1 MPPSEGSPAARDA
14 LGEDVLPPR
23 TVRSSSF
30 TPEFYSRTG
39 AIEGP
44 NIAIAIGPSPS
55 SLPAFR
61 VQLVC
66 LKPGKFRTRSLM
78 VTAASGAARRS
89 LRDLIAAKRA
99 AKAPPPAPEC
109 SSRGNGSS
117 ALSVSQAIAR
127 LSRSRQSFCEEGWS
141 APSAA
146 TAVEIPDIASVAS
159 WHAFARRF
167 GLSCTTECAPEE
179 RPAAGGPYAK
189 ASRCEAVRK
198 AICTDGYMELEP
210 SWDTDS
216 ARLERTTAALDA
228 ALDALDA
235 AGMPSIFLLAFDEVW
250 DTVERL
256 RMVVETALGRAVS
269 ETGTQKPSAELKK
282 AATRIQARIRGRAA
296 RRAPRMSAVL
306 EMALARQRL
315 LNAHSPS
322 RHAAEELGRQKRLH
336 ALETALALQRELE
349 LEAELEQA
357 RQKEEALRKHKE
369 KKEKE
374 EKPPPPPPDD
384 HDFIR
389 YDFTYE
395 FDVSTVRPGA
405 AGWPMRREREGRGAK
420 GAFESASGLP
430 AHTTVW
436 LALTEMS
443 PKTSC
448 MYDECL
454 CALSVFECLCVPL
467 RVSQCLSVYLSP
479 SQCLSEC
486 LMTMHSP

>member
-1 MPPSEGSPAARDA
+1 M
-14 LGEDVLPPR
+14 
-23 TVRSSSF
+23 
-30 TPEFYSRTG
+30 
-39 AIEGP
+39 
-44 NIAIAIGPSPS
+44 
-55 SLPAFR
+55 
-61 VQLVC
+61 
-66 LKPGKFRTRSLM
+66 
-78 VTAASGAARRS
+78 
-89 LRDLIAAKRA
+89 
-99 AKAPPPAPEC
+99 
-109 SSRGNGSS
+109 
-117 ALSVSQAIAR
+117 
-127 LSRSRQSFCEEGWS
+127 
-141 APSAA
+141 
-146 TAVEIPDIASVAS
+146 
-159 WHAFARRF
+159 
-167 GLSCTTECAPEE
+167 
-179 RPAAGGPYAK
+179 
-189 ASRCEAVRK
+189 
-198 AICTDGYMELEP
+198 
-210 SWDTDS
+210 
-216 ARLERTTAALDA
+216 
-228 ALDALDA
+228 
-235 AGMPSIFLLAFDEVW
+235 
-250 DTVERL
+250 
-256 RMVVETALGRAVS
+256 
-269 ETGTQKPSAELKK
+269 
-282 AATRIQARIRGRAA
+282 
-296 RRAPRMSAVL
+296 L

>member
-1 MPPSEGSPAARDA
+1 M
-14 LGEDVLPPR
+14 
-23 TVRSSSF
+23 
-30 TPEFYSRTG
+30 
-39 AIEGP
+39 
-44 NIAIAIGPSPS
+44 
-55 SLPAFR
+55 
-61 VQLVC
+61 
-66 LKPGKFRTRSLM
+66 
-78 VTAASGAARRS
+78 TAASGTARRS

-99 AKAPPPAPEC
+99 ARAPPPAPEC
-109 SSRGNGSS
+109 SSRGDGSS
-117 ALSVSQAIAR
+117 ALGVSEAIAR
-127 LSRSRQSFCEEGWS
+127 LSRRRQSSWVEGWS

-146 TAVEIPDIASVAS
+146 TVVEIPDMASVAS

-179 RPAAGGPYAK
+179 RPADGGPYAK

-198 AICTDGYMELEP
+198 ALCTDGYMELEP

-235 AGMPSIFLLAFDEVW
+235 AGLPSIFLLAFDEVW

-269 ETGTQKPSAELKK
+269 ETGTQRPSAELKK
-282 AATRIQARIRGRAA
+282 AATRIQARVRGRAA
-296 RRAPRMSAVL
+296 RRAPRMSVVL

-357 RQKEEALRKHKE
+357 RQKEDALRKRKE
-369 KKEKE
+369 KKEE
-374 EKPPPPPPDD
+374 EETPPPPPPDD
-384 HDFIR
+384 HDLR
-389 YDFTYE
+389 YTLTYE

-405 AGWPMRREREGRGAK
+405 AGWPMRRERAGKGAK

-448 MYDECL
+448 MYDECH
-454 CALSVFECLCVPL
+454 CALRVLECLGVPL
-467 RVSQCLSVYLSP
+467 SASQCLSVPLSA
-479 SQCLSEC
+479 SQCLSVP
-486 LMTMHSP
+486 LRMSDDHAFAMIVIDDS

>member
-1 MPPSEGSPAARDA
+1 MSLGDDRRCGLIGKGGLTQHASIGNITGRQRRPWRSPREMSSLCSLDA
-14 LGEDVLPPR
+14 EFEFVHTGVFS
-23 TVRSSSF
+23 RS
-30 TPEFYSRTG
+30 G
-39 AIEGP
+39 AISKGAKL
-44 NIAIAIGPSPS
+44 IAIAIGPSPLS
-55 SLPAFR
+55 VLARRAFLGIETSTR
-61 VQLVC
+61 MSRSC
-66 LKPGKFRTRSLM
+66 KFRTRVM
-78 VTAASGAARRS
+78 TAASGTARRS

-99 AKAPPPAPEC
+99 ARAPPPAPEC
-109 SSRGNGSS
+109 SSRGDGSS
-117 ALSVSQAIAR
+117 ALGVSEAIAR
-127 LSRSRQSFCEEGWS
+127 LSRRRQSSWVEGWS

-146 TAVEIPDIASVAS
+146 TVVEIPDMASVAF

-189 ASRCEAVRK
+189 ASRWEAVRK
-198 AICTDGYMELEP
+198 ALCTDGYMELEP

-235 AGMPSIFLLAFDEVW
+235 AGLPSIFLLAFDEVW

-269 ETGTQKPSAELKK
+269 ETGTQRPSAELNK
-282 AATRIQARIRGRAA
+282 AATRIQARVRGRAA
-296 RRAPRMSAVL
+296 RRAPRMSVVL

-349 LEAELEQA
+349 LDAELELA
-357 RQKEEALRKHKE
+357 RQKEEALRKRKE
-369 KKEKE
+369 KKEE
-374 EKPPPPPPDD
+374 EETPPPPPPDD
-384 HDFIR
+384 HDLR
-389 YDFTYE
+389 YTLTYE

-405 AGWPMRREREGRGAK
+405 TGWPMRRERAGKGAK

-454 CALSVFECLCVPL
+454 CALRVLECL
-467 RVSQCLSVYLSP
+467 
-479 SQCLSEC
+479 
-486 LMTMHSP
+486 